1 LKALSLGDVSPA
13 RDLVLVGERDLAE
26 VPAEARAYGG
36 RVLVLERGFE
46 GWREWAL
53 APAPLPAPSAP
64 EAEQE
69 AWRVRSGI
77 RAALT
82 GVQAPPPPT
91 APAGGGAPVKRKAGG
106 GGCSG

>member
-1 LKALSLGDVSPA
+1 LKALALGDVSPA